1 MEGHAATALQRHEP
15 RRHTSLLNPHA
26 WQYYGRCQLYA
37 VWNLGM
43 RQPVRRSVPSDP
55 CSAPPTRYGRTQF
68 ICPWN
73 LAPKIRRRGR
83 RSHSSRLPRDH
94 TDGDGRART
103 AAAAAPS
110 VAGGPG
116 ARASRHP
123 RVSSP
128 SIGSPVA
135 VARGCSSRSRPPPV
149 ASQHARDRCQVQV
162 HAPRES
168 DVVRA
173 AQRPAAGPRVV
184 SCRVRSV
191 PMFGLLV
198 HAKCVARKT
207 WSAPIVCKS
216 RTPDRA
222 RP

>member
-1 MEGHAATALQRHEP
+1 
-15 RRHTSLLNPHA
+15 
-26 WQYYGRCQLYA
+26 
-37 VWNLGM
+37 M
-43 RQPVRRSVPSDP
+43 RQRVRRSAPSDP
-55 CSAPPTRYGRTQF
+55 CSAPPTRHGRTQF

-83 RSHSSRLPRDH
+83 PSHSSRSRLPRAH
-94 TDGDGRART
+94 TDGRART
-103 AAAAAPS
+103 RADSSRGRPS

-149 ASQHARDRCQVQV
+149 ASQHARDRCQV
-162 HAPRES
+162 HAPGES

-173 AQRPAAGPRVV
+173 AQPGPYL
-184 SCRVRSV
+184 SLFW
-191 PMFGLLV
+191 PG
-198 HAKCVARKT
+198 AKHKVEAYIYIILQLTIC
-207 WSAPIVCKS
+207 I
-216 RTPDRA
+216 
-222 RP
+222 

>member
-26 WQYYGRCQLYA
+26 WQYYGRCQLSA
-37 VWNLGM
+37 VWTLDM
-43 RQPVRRSVPSDP
+43 RQPVRRSAPSDP
-55 CSAPPTRYGRTQF
+55 CSAPPTRHGRTQF

-94 TDGDGRART
+94 TDGRART

-149 ASQHARDRCQVQV
+149 ASQHARDRCQV
-162 HAPRES
+162 HAPGES

-173 AQRPAAGPRVV
+173 AQPGPYL
-184 SCRVRSV
+184 SLFW
-191 PMFGLLV
+191 PG
-198 HAKCVARKT
+198 AKHKVESYIYIILQLTIC
-207 WSAPIVCKS
+207 I
-216 RTPDRA
+216 
-222 RP
+222 